1 MAGEVANQS
10 FRHLSKFV
18 AKRTEKCFENRHKS
32 YTQTVVLHAEKMKN
46 PYFDIEWI
54 IDLIKEQE
62 PDRTDLIEQ
71 LKKSDRKKWIRQPYI
86 HFISGARP
94 NQPGS
99 EWQFEE
105 NIVLEHKS
113 EGTIVL
119 DILKDGRIGG
129 IEFVNQI
136 PHS

>member
-1 MAGEVANQS
+1 
-10 FRHLSKFV
+10 
-18 AKRTEKCFENRHKS
+18 
-32 YTQTVVLHAEKMKN
+32 MKN
-46 PYFDIEWI
+46 QYFKIEWI
-54 IDLIKEQE
+54 IELIKEQE

-71 LKKSDRKKWIRQPYI
+71 LKKCDIQKWTRQPYI
-86 HFISGARP
+86 HLVSDAEP

-105 NIVLEHKS
+105 CIVLEHDS

-129 IEFVNQI
+129 IEFVKQLK
-136 PHS
+136 P